1 MPYHWNA
8 AVPSPPPPRIMA
20 LWQGTV
26 PGRDGRAAAVWKPA
40 WLLSLALLIVCLP
53 ARATRYYLDATSG
66 NDVRSGLSP
75 AQAWRSLEKVKA
87 TVFQPGDEI
96 VLKRGER
103 WQGTLQPKGSGT
115 PEQPIRLGAYGEGA
129 RPFLDGGPGPAVFIH
144 NQDAWVIESL
154 EVTNHKDSKQ
164 DALKV
169 WADPRRP
176 HFHFIRIRDCVAHD
190 AGGSGIHVGEGT
202 YGNYDDVVIEDCV
215 SFNNQD
221 SGIFIQGNDFAEVRG
236 LAIRRSVAYAN
247 GWDGIKIYSG
257 RDGVIEYCTAYRN
270 GWKQDA
276 RVGIWC
282 WNSENI
288 VIQFCE
294 SYENVTTGAHDGGGF
309 DIDWSCVNCII
320 QYCYSHDNDGAGYL
334 FMGSGRGFTTRSTV
348 RFNISQN
355 DGRKNEYGGIL
366 CFGTLQNS
374 KVYNNVFYFRGAET
388 GAAVHFRGS
397 KEDGYPSNVR
407 VFNNIVIAAE
417 GRAVL
422 RVAAE
427 SVSQNNTLDFNNYF
441 SYSGLRMI
449 WGDQTYQDI
458 AEFRRATALEGR
470 GLAADPRLKAP
481 EAAGTG
487 RLPMKAY
494 RLQPDSP
501 CRNAGSAYES
511 DFGTQDYWG
520 KPLREAKRLNVG
532 PEQ

>member
-1 MPYHWNA
+1 MPNHWSA
-8 AVPSPPPPRIMA
+8 AVPSSPTPRRA
-20 LWQGTV
+20 GLWSVIAHGQ
-26 PGRDGRAAAVWKPA
+26 DGRATAACKLA
-40 WLLSLALLIVCLP
+40 WLLFLTLLVVCLP
-53 ARATRYYLDATSG
+53 LRAARYYLDATSG
-66 NDVRSGLSP
+66 NDARSGLSP
-75 AQAWRSLEKVKA
+75 AQTWRSLERVNA

-96 VLKRGER
+96 LLKRGER
-103 WQGTLQPKGSGT
+103 WQGTLEPQGSGT

-129 RPFLDGGPGPAVFIH
+129 RPFLDGGAGPAVLIH
-144 NQDAWVIESL
+144 NQDAWIIESL
-154 EVTNHKDSKQ
+154 EVTNRNDSKQ

-169 WADPRRP
+169 WAGPRRP
-176 HFHFIRIRDCVAHD
+176 HYHFIRIRDCVAHD

-202 YGNYDDVVIEDCV
+202 YGNYDDVVIENCV
-215 SFNNQD
+215 SFHNQD
-221 SGIFIQGNDFAEVRG
+221 SGILIQGNDFAEVRQ
-236 LAIRRSVAYAN
+236 LAIRHSVAYGN

-294 SYENVTTGAHDGGGF
+294 SYENVTPGAHDGGGF
-309 DIDWSCVNCII
+309 DIDWSCVHCLI

-334 FMGSGRGFTTRSTV
+334 FMGSGRGFTTRSMV

-355 DGRKNEYGGIL
+355 DGRKNEYGGLL
-366 CFGTLQNS
+366 CFGTLQDS
-374 KVYNNVFYFRGAET
+374 EVYNNVFYFRGAEA
-388 GAAVHFRGS
+388 GAAIHFRGG

-422 RVAAE
+422 RVAPEAAR
-427 SVSQNNTLDFNNYF
+427 QNNTFDFNDYF
-441 SYSGLRMI
+441 SPTGLRMI

-458 AEFRRATALEGR
+458 AAFRKATGLEAR
-470 GLAADPRLKAP
+470 GLVADPRLQAP
-481 EAAGTG
+481 GAAGAG
-487 RLPMKAY
+487 RLPMGAY
-494 RLQPDSP
+494 RPLPDSP
-501 CRNAGSAYES
+501 CRNAGSPYES
-511 DFGTQDYWG
+511 GFGTQDYWG
-520 KPLREAKRLNVG
+520 KPLGEAKALNIG